1 MWSKF
6 CVVFDRCGPTF
17 VWFLVYVVQLRCV
30 WPHHAPLLSSA
41 SSRPPITSPCP
52 LLINTTATTSSIR
65 TISSGAVFLSSGHH
79 TSCKSI
85 WIYLKNDVKLNW
97 LKMLNPW
104 WIEKAARGVWFV
116 FGRFGWEGLV
126 PEITMKW
133 KICQDWDG
141 SPFFRQAQSK
151 KSNILDFKKR
161 RAERE

>member
-85 WIYLKNDVKLNW
+85 WIYLKNTVKL
-97 LKMLNPW
+97 
-104 WIEKAARGVWFV
+104 IENVESLVDWKSCPRSLVCFWQIRMRRTRAWNNNEVKNLSRLRRISFLQASTIQKVQHS
-116 FGRFGWEGLV
+116 RF
-126 PEITMKW
+126 
-133 KICQDWDG
+133 
-141 SPFFRQAQSK
+141 
-151 KSNILDFKKR
+151 
-161 RAERE
+161 